1 MTILRLFQL
10 QLSRN
15 LPQFITLTLLSG
27 GSSAAV
33 LATINSAAAS
43 LHRGG
48 TLRLLLIFVLVIV
61 TYGIS
66 QRALMLLAAA
76 TAERLVEG
84 LRIEFVGRLEA
95 AELLDIENLNRS
107 EFYNALSSEMQVIS
121 DGALGLIIMGQS
133 LVLVIVTMVYVAW
146 LSFAA
151 AIAAVIFMAVAAS
164 FHIARN
170 KEIRERMRHISQQ
183 QTSLLASFADYVD
196 GFKEVKLNTR
206 RSTELSSH
214 IRASAHELAE
224 RQLST
229 RALFARDLIYSQ
241 ITFYLLPGVM
251 VFLVPM
257 FSGVDTATVAMT
269 TTSVLFL
276 IGPIST
282 VVGGLPVLQRM
293 SAAADAILSIQRQLS
308 EIGRRPIAPSV
319 NFHT

>member
-15 LPQFITLTLLSG
+15 LPKFIMLALLSG

-48 TLRLLLIFVLVIV
+48 MLRMLLIFVLVIV

-76 TAERLVEG
+76 SAERLVEG
-84 LRIEFVGRLEA
+84 LRIEFVERLQA

-107 EFYNALSSEMQVIS
+107 EFYNSLSSEMQVIS
-121 DGALGLIIMGQS
+121 DGTLGLIIIGQS
-133 LVLVIVTMVYVAW
+133 LVLVLVTMLYVAW

-151 AIAAVIFMAVAAS
+151 AIAAVIFMLVAAS

-170 KEIRERMRHISQQ
+170 KEIRQQMRQIFQQ
-183 QTSLLASFADYVD
+183 QASLLASFADYVE

-206 RSTELSSH
+206 RAIELSTH
-214 IRASAHELAE
+214 IRNSAHELAE
-224 RQLST
+224 RQLGT
-229 RALFARDLIYSQ
+229 RALFATDLVYSQ
-241 ITFYLLPGVM
+241 ITFFLLPGVM
-251 VFLVPM
+251 VFLVPL
-257 FSGVDTATVAMT
+257 FSAADTATVAMT

-293 SAAADAILSIQRQLS
+293 NAAADAILSIQSRLS
-308 EIGRRPIAPSV
+308 EIGRVPFAPGV
-319 NFHT
+319 NFYT